1 MNTVN
6 HMQEKINR
14 WIWIII
20 PILII
25 GVIIFY
31 FIQKNET
38 KEFTR
43 NLFYMDTYIYVKIEE
58 KSANKANQVLDHIEQ
73 IYEEYH
79 KLADRYQAY
88 DDVINL
94 YTIHYNQ
101 DHSETLTLDSRLY
114 DMIAYGKE
122 WYDKSNG
129 KLDISMGNV
138 IDVWKTYRTLQIGIP
153 TEEELQI
160 SDTNSIDDIVLLENN
175 QIKNNHVN
183 IDLGAIAKGYATE
196 VAGNYL
202 ESIGITSYIINA
214 GGNVKVG
221 TPSKKQKYAIGIEDP
236 NSTIGDVFKI
246 VYGKNISVVTSG
258 GYERYYEYEGVKYHH
273 IIDPDTNMPTNHMK
287 SVTVITEDSALGDV
301 LSTLLFLLPIEEGK
315 ELVKT
320 LPVEAIWYSNE
331 DTVITTEGMNAYEQ
345 K

>member
-1 MNTVN
+1 
-6 HMQEKINR
+6 MQEKINK
-14 WIWIII
+14 WIWILL
-20 PILII
+20 PILVL
-25 GVIIFY
+25 GVTIFY
-31 FIQKNET
+31 LIQKNET

-43 NLFYMDTYIYVKIEE
+43 NLFYMDTYIYIKIEE
-58 KSANKANQVLDHIEQ
+58 KDTHKATKALAEIEQ
-73 IYEEYH
+73 IYEDYH

-88 DDVINL
+88 DDIINL
-94 YTIHYNQ
+94 YTIHNNT
-101 DHSETLTLDSRLY
+101 DESKTLTLDSRLY

-129 KLDISMGNV
+129 KLDISMGDI
-138 IDVWKTYRTLQIGIP
+138 IDVWKKYRTQQTGIP
-153 TEEELQI
+153 TEEELL
-160 SDTNSIDDIVLLENN
+160 SNDNGSINDIVLLENN
-175 QIKNNHVN
+175 QIENNHAN

-202 ESIGITSYIINA
+202 ESIEITSYIINA

-221 TPSKKQKYAIGIEDP
+221 TPSEKQKYSIGVEDP
-236 NSTIGDVFKI
+236 NSTVGDIFKVI
-246 VYGKNISVVTSG
+246 YGKNISVVTSG
-258 GYERYYEYEGVKYHH
+258 GYERYYEYEGEKYHH
-273 IIDPDTNMPTNHMK
+273 IIDPDTNMPCNYMK

-315 ELVKT
+315 ELVKI

-331 DTVITTEGMNAYEQ
+331 DTIITSEGISKYEQ